1 MISTANDLRN
11 LAGLGGL
18 PNSATCRAP
27 LATSGSPL
35 RQALDTFVS
44 VKSASLQG
52 IVSGPVFQQS
62 GQALGALI
70 NSTPVLQ
77 YGVPLAGLL
86 AVGSLGIHGV
96 VDTVEG
102 LASGRDGQAL
112 SGALRGGAAAGFVM
126 ATRNPVAGVA
136 GLAMLGADHGL
147 RRAACLRAS
156 GARTAV
162 AMVTAGAGCVAGG
175 IGVPLATTWA
185 GYQVAGP
192 IGGAVGMV
200 AGALIGPSLGAEV
213 GARMAL

>member
-1 MISTANDLRN
+1 MISTANDLRI
-11 LAGLGGL
+11 LADWSAFPRAATG
-18 PNSATCRAP
+18 SAT
-27 LATSGSPL
+27 LATPGSPL
-35 RQALDTFVS
+35 GQALDTFVS
-44 VKSASLQG
+44 DQGASLQG

-70 NSTPVLQ
+70 YSTPVLQ

-112 SGALRGGAAAGFVM
+112 SGALRGGAAAGFLM

-147 RRAACLRAS
+147 RRAAGMHAS
-156 GARTAV
+156 GTRTAV
-162 AMVTAGAGCVAGG
+162 AMATAGAGCVAGG

-192 IGGAVGMV
+192 LGGALGMV